1 MLDKT
6 AFYINGSWVAPASQE
21 RAEVINPA
29 DETACATIAL
39 ANERDVD
46 QAVAAAKA
54 AFPAYAALPL
64 AERIGLL
71 EKLLEIY
78 QARADDMATAISMEM
93 GAP

>member
-39 ANERDVD
+39 ANESDVD
-46 QAVAAAKA
+46 QAVASAKA
-54 AFPAYAALPL
+54 AFPAYAA
-64 AERIGLL
+64 
-71 EKLLEIY
+71 
-78 QARADDMATAISMEM
+78 RAMEM
-93 GAP
+93 GAPISMLIAVAMSSARAW